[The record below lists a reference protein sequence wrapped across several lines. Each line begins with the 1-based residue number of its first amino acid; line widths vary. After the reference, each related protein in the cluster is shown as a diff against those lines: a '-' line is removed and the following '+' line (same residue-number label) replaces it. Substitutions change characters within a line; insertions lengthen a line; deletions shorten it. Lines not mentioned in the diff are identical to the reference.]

1 MSRKAR
7 ALYFT
12 APRKVEIREEEVQ
25 AENDQV
31 LVHSRL
37 IGISHGTELLAFLG
51 QMPQELAADATLESL
66 KGTLAYPLKYGYINT
81 GETDDGRRV
90 FAFYPHQDIFALDP
104 RQLIELPTDLD
115 FPDAVFLASMETA
128 LSIVHDAQPLFGE
141 VVLVVGQGVVGLL
154 VAEILV
160 RSGTGRVITVEPFA
174 ERRRVSE
181 QIGCV
186 ALQPADQL
194 PELIRKESGGR
205 GVDVAI
211 NVSASAA
218 GLQLGIDSLV
228 FEGTLVEASW
238 YGTREVNLTLGT
250 AFHRK
255 KLRIRSS
262 QVSRIDAALTA
273 RWDKGRRLDVVLDL
287 LKQIRPS
294 HYISHRFALHRAQ
307 EAFELLETHPEQSI
321 QVVLEP

>member
-1 MSRKAR
+1 MSLKAR
-7 ALYFT
+7 ALYFS
-12 APRKVEIREEEVQ
+12 APRKIEIREEEVH
-25 AENDQV
+25 AEKDQV

-37 IGISHGTELLAFLG
+37 IGISHGTEMLAFRG
-51 QMPQELAADATLESL
+51 QMPQELEADTALTSL

-81 GETDDGRRV
+81 GETETGRRV

-104 RQLIELPTDLD
+104 RQLIELPAALD
-115 FPDAVFLASMETA
+115 FADAVFLASMETA
-128 LSIVHDAQPLFGE
+128 LSIVHDARPLFGE
-141 VVLVVGQGVVGLL
+141 VILVVGQGVVGLL

-160 RSGTGRVITVEPFA
+160 RSGAGRVITVEPYA

-181 QIGCV
+181 SIGCV
-186 ALQPADQL
+186 ALQPGEQL
-194 PELIRKESGGR
+194 PELILEESGGR

-228 FEGTLVEASW
+228 FDGTVVEASW
-238 YGTREVNLTLGT
+238 YGTREVNLKLGS

-255 KLRIRSS
+255 RLRLRSS
-262 QVSRIDAALTA
+262 QVSRIDAALAA
-273 RWDKGRRLDVVLDL
+273 RWDKERRLDVVMDL
-287 LKQIRPS
+287 LKQIQPS
-294 HYISHRFALHRAQ
+294 RYISHRFALDRAQ
-307 EAFELLETHPEQSI
+307 EAFELLEKHPEQSI

>member
-1 MSRKAR
+1 MSLKAR
-7 ALYFT
+7 TLYFT
-12 APRKVEIREEEVQ
+12 APRKVEIREEEVR

-37 IGISHGTELLAFLG
+37 IGISHGTEMLAFRG
-51 QMPQELAADATLESL
+51 HMPQQLEVDTELTSL

-81 GETDDGRRV
+81 GETDSGRRV
-90 FAFYPHQDIFALDP
+90 FAFYPHQDVFALDP
-104 RQLIELPTDLD
+104 RQLIELPADLD
-115 FPDAVFLASMETA
+115 FADAVFLANMETA
-128 LSIVHDAQPLFGE
+128 LSIVHDARPLFGE

-160 RSGTGRVITVEPFA
+160 RSGTGKVITVEPYA

-181 QIGCV
+181 SIGCV
-186 ALQPADQL
+186 ALQPGEQL
-194 PELIRKESGGR
+194 PELVRKESGGR

-228 FEGTLVEASW
+228 FEGTVVEASW
-238 YGTREVNLTLGT
+238 YGTRDVNLNLGS

-255 KLRIRSS
+255 RLRMRSS

-273 RWDKGRRLDVVLDL
+273 RWDKGRRLDVVLNL
-287 LKQIRPS
+287 LKQIHPS
-294 HYISHRFALHRAQ
+294 RYISHRFALQRAQ